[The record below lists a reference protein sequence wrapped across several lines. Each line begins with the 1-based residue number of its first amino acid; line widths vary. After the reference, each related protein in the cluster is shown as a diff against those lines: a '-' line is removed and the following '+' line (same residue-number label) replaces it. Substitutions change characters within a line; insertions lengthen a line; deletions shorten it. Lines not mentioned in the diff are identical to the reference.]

1 MPTPGPGQV
10 TTCLDSSCLMQFIPQ
25 NDLLSFR
32 HFCSSRR
39 SGGCC
44 PLPGLATS
52 MIFSNRK
59 VVWVKCLDFY
69 NFNPVWN
76 EQLPRSKIF
85 WLILTGFKQWESLWD
100 LEGIERVWRLGWA
113 RRAIPSICDRKHNLP
128 LLHFTH
134 REKVEHRAKRR
145 IIPGSWGSNRNCN
158 SMVGITFGYA
168 NEFLSK
174 YLKLL
179 TFTTLFI
186 EVSIKIVFFS
196 LEVSRWDVLH
206 SCCVQLHY
214 CNGLCLHS

>member
-1 MPTPGPGQV
+1 MISSV
-10 TTCLDSSCLMQFIPQ
+10 LDIFAHHGDPEAAVPSPASQQ
-25 NDLLSFR
+25 
-32 HFCSSRR
+32 
-39 SGGCC
+39 
-44 PLPGLATS
+44 AWY
-52 MIFSNRK
+52 FSNRK

-100 LEGIERVWRLGWA
+100 LEGIERVRRLGWA